1 MNIRGVMSKIHDV
14 KRHFVNN
21 DADILGLVETFL
33 KSNDRPANLSKN
45 LSWVGKCRK
54 ISSCKG
60 GIGMCMK
67 SNITVLD
74 DNLLNSKEDTLER
87 LWVLMPLN

>member
-1 MNIRGVMSKIHDV
+1 MSKIHDV
-14 KRHFVNN
+14 NRHFVNN
-21 DADILGLVETFL
+21 DADIFGLVETFL

-54 ISSCKG
+54 TNSCKG

-74 DNLLNSKEDTLER
+74 DNLLNSKDDTLE
-87 LWVLMPLN
+87 